1 MIKNFTINIFLIAF
15 IVLIFSNLSL
25 AGTQNQTTEKKVN
38 LNQIQKKI
46 DDIDKKI
53 EKNKET
59 KKGLNKALKKQEKKI
74 IKTKGELKK
83 IKNKERINKKKL
95 SNLNREIKNLEKELV
110 LRKKKQAEVLYQTY
124 IKPKPGYLQMFLDG
138 VNPNKITRQINYLGY
153 LSRSYNENITQIKET
168 YHKIKEKKETTNKTI
183 KKISSLKQ
191 KKLKNNKKLIK
202 QKKAKKNV
210 INKISKKIKSQK
222 KLK

>member
-1 MIKNFTINIFLIAF
+1 MIKNLTINILLIAF

-59 KKGLNKALKKQEKKI
+59 KEGLNKALKKQEKKI
-74 IKTKGELKK
+74 IKTKSELKK

-95 SNLNREIKNLEKELV
+95 SNLNREIKKLEKELA

-138 VNPNKITRQINYLGY
+138 VNPNKITRQISYLGY
-153 LSRSYNENITQIKET
+153 LSRSYNENITQIKEAH
-168 YHKIKEKKETTNKTI
+168 HKIKEKKETS
-183 KKISSLKQ
+183 KISTSTIYTTRQSHGSLK
-191 KKLKNNKKLIK
+191 
-202 QKKAKKNV
+202 KA
-210 INKISKKIKSQK
+210 
-222 KLK
+222 